1 MGRTSIIPAK
11 GGAVMLIQK
20 FDGQYAVLQ
29 TEDGLISV
37 HRSHLPSAARE
48 GDMVSCNNGGY
59 SIDSAAETDSIS
71 DDVRDKLHKLLTGN
85 D

>member
-20 FDGQYAVLQ
+20 FDGEYAVLQ

-59 SIDSAAETDSIS
+59 SIVPLRLTVSATMCGINYIS
-71 DDVRDKLHKLLTGN
+71 C
-85 D
+85 